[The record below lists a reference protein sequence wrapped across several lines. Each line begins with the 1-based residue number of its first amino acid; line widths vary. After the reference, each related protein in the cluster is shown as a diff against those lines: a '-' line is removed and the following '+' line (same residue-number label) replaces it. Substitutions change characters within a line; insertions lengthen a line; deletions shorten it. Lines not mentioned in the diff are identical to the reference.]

1 MLQAANAQLQDQL
14 YAAQNLHQP
23 NIIDTQALKK
33 RLRDVNK
40 VLLAY
45 HVFHCYISLISLYTV
60 SQKKVAH
67 YI

>member
-1 MLQAANAQLQDQL
+1 MLQAVNAQLQDQL

-45 HVFHCYISLISLYTV
+45 HVIHCYISLICLIYLSRFKF
-60 SQKKVAH
+60 S
-67 YI
+67 